1 MASFAPQTIS
11 GLASGLDTSAIIGA
25 LMQVEAQPQTLIK
38 QRQAVEQVRQQAL
51 TDIQTRVTNL
61 QSAITGLRDTATW
74 SDQQTVDSSDTT
86 KLTASRTAGAAAGA
100 FQIAITSLARADQY
114 KSATLSSVASTGTL
128 TVGVGSS
135 SISVNVAAGSSLDTI
150 AGQING
156 SSGPPVYAS
165 VVNSQL
171 VLSSRTT
178 GASNT
183 IAISGTSAVTTEL
196 GFTRS
201 ITAADAAYT
210 LDGVAKTSSSNTI
223 TTVLPGIQL
232 VLKAATTSAVTV
244 SVGAPTPSTTSIQA
258 KIQAFVDQYNST
270 IDFIQGKLAEK
281 RVANPQTSTDRAKGV
296 LNGDP
301 TLTGLVASLRT
312 AVADIVQ
319 GRPSTMQTLAQA
331 GLSTGAAVG
340 SGTLNKD
347 ALDGKLSL
355 DSTKLS
361 AALTTSLTDVKAL
374 FVNST
379 SVYATQGLAQRLA
392 TIVNGHL
399 GSSGILTNQIT
410 NSNTQIK
417 QYTKSISS
425 WDDRLALRQKAL
437 TQQFTAMESALSK
450 LQSQG
455 SWLSS
460 QVTSLSS
467 GG

>member
-11 GLASGLDTSAIIGA
+11 GLASGLDTSSIISA

-61 QSAITGLRDTATW
+61 QGAITGLRDSGTW

-86 KLTASRTAGAAAGA
+86 KLTATRTAGAAAGA
-100 FQIAITSLARADQY
+100 FQISITSLARADQY
-114 KSATLSSVASTGTL
+114 KSATLTGVANSGTL

-135 SISVNVAAGSSLDTI
+135 SVSVNVAAGASLDAI
-150 AGQING
+150 ANQLNG
-156 SSGPPVYAS
+156 ASGTPVYAS

-183 IAISGTSAVTTEL
+183 ISISGGADLTAEL

-201 ITAADAAYT
+201 IIAADASYS
-210 LDGVAKTSSSNTI
+210 LDGVPKTSSSNTI
-223 TTVLPGIQL
+223 TTGLPGIQL
-232 VLKAATTSAVTV
+232 VLKAATASPVTV
-244 SVGAPTPSTTSIQA
+244 SVGAPTPSTTAIQA

-270 IDFIQGKLAEK
+270 IDFIQGKLTEK
-281 RVANPQTSTDRAKGV
+281 RVANPQTSSDRAKGV

-301 TLTGLVASLRT
+301 SLTNLLSSLRT

-319 GRPSTMQTLAQA
+319 GRPASMQSLAQA
-331 GLSTGAAVG
+331 GLSTGSAVG
-340 SGTLNKD
+340 SGTLNQD
-347 ALDGKLSL
+347 ALEGKLTL
-355 DSTKLS
+355 DTAKLS
-361 AALTTSLTDVKAL
+361 AALTTSLGNVKAL
-374 FVNST
+374 FVNGSK
-379 SVYATQGLAQRLA
+379 SYASQGLGERLS
-392 TIVNGHL
+392 TIVNGQL
-399 GSSGILTNQIT
+399 GTGGILTNQIT
-410 NSNTQIK
+410 NSNTQIS
-417 QYTKSISS
+417 QFTKSIAD
-425 WDDRLALRQKAL
+425 WDLRLSLRQKAL
-437 TQQFTAMESALSK
+437 TQQFTTMESALSK

-460 QVTSLSS
+460 QVTSLGS
-467 GG
+467 GR